1 MNSAHTIDGIP
12 LAQCTADALY
22 REWNAG
28 MVMDASEGLSEEQ
41 RDRLIAIEREL
52 EKHPPPDGDE

>member
-1 MNSAHTIDGIP
+1 
-12 LAQCTADALY
+12 
-22 REWNAG
+22 